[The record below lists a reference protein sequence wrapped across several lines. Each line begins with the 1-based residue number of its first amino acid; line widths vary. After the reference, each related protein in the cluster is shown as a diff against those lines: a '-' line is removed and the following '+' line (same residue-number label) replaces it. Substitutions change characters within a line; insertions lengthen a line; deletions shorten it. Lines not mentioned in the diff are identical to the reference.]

1 MCLGVATRNHGSS
14 ACRRTDEAGKGERY
28 DTHFWCGSYC
38 GGLGARDTGAARGGA
53 VLPAA
58 PPPDP
63 AAPVGGAIA
72 GGVLGGIIGGALGH
86 GPGAVAG
93 AIIGGTTGAV
103 IASEAQA
110 RPGGYFWW
118 RGGCYYRYPDGAW
131 SQPLYPSYCGY

>member
-1 MCLGVATRNHGSS
+1 MTR
-14 ACRRTDEAGKGERY
+14 T
-28 DTHFWCGSYC
+28 F
-38 GGLGARDTGAARGGA
+38 GAAVFAAGLA
-53 VLPAA
+53 LATLVQPAA
-58 PPPDP
+58 AQYYGYGPPPPPPPPDP

-72 GGVLGGIIGGALGH
+72 GGVIGGIIGGALGR

-93 AIIGGTTGAV
+93 AVIGGTTGAV

-118 RGGCYYRYPDGAW
+118 RGSCYYRYPNGAW

>member
-1 MCLGVATRNHGSS
+1 LVREFLRRPWRSPLWCSPRRRSTTRRPRRPIQRRRSAAT
-14 ACRRTDEAGKGERY
+14 
-28 DTHFWCGSYC
+28 
-38 GGLGARDTGAARGGA
+38 
-53 VLPAA
+53 
-58 PPPDP
+58 
-63 AAPVGGAIA
+63 IA
-72 GGVLGGIIGGALGH
+72 GGVLGGIIGGALGR

-118 RGGCYYRYPDGAW
+118 RGGCYYRYPNGAW

>member
-1 MCLGVATRNHGSS
+1 MTRTFGAGIFAAGLALAT
-14 ACRRTDEAGKGERY
+14 
-28 DTHFWCGSYC
+28 
-38 GGLGARDTGAARGGA
+38 L
-53 VLPAA
+53 VQPAA
-58 PPPDP
+58 AQYYPPPPPPDP

-72 GGVLGGIIGGALGH
+72 GGVIGGLIGGALGR

-103 IASEAQA
+103 VASEAQA

>member
-1 MCLGVATRNHGSS
+1 MTRTFGAGVLAV
-14 ACRRTDEAGKGERY
+14 
-28 DTHFWCGSYC
+28 
-38 GGLGARDTGAARGGA
+38 GLALAALA
-53 VLPAA
+53 QPVAA
-58 PPPDP
+58 QYYPSPPPDP

-72 GGVLGGIIGGALGH
+72 GGVLGGIIGGALGR

-118 RGGCYYRYPDGAW
+118 RGGCYYRYPNGAW

>member
-1 MCLGVATRNHGSS
+1 MVMTR
-14 ACRRTDEAGKGERY
+14 T
-28 DTHFWCGSYC
+28 
-38 GGLGARDTGAARGGA
+38 LGAGILAASLA
-53 VLPAA
+53 LATLVQPAA
-58 PPPDP
+58 AQSYPPPPQYYPPPPPPPPPDP
-63 AAPVGGAIA
+63 AAPIGGAIVGGA
-72 GGVLGGIIGGALGH
+72 VGGIIGGALGR

-118 RGGCYYRYPDGAW
+118 HGGCYYRYPNGAW